1 MRDDDGWMPRW
12 RCNPLSS
19 IHYSYNHHRRRPP
32 PLSPQPR
39 FFACCLASRRCTGR
53 SLALTLSAR
62 PQVVNSHASFPFPCH
77 SYSLRCNH
85 HPLSSTF
92 RPLPELAVSARDTG
106 YRFGLSTGWTY
117 TYTQSTRLVIYVHTS
132 IHPFQG
138 PSHPPLLGRCHMHR
152 DREPSPTAS
161 LSRFL

>member
-19 IHYSYNHHRRRPP
+19 IHYNYNHHRRRPP

-39 FFACCLASRRCTGR
+39 FFACCLASRSVYRSTGR
-53 SLALTLSAR
+53 SSALTLSAR
-62 PQVVNSHASFPFPCH
+62 PQVVNSHASFPFPRT

-92 RPLPELAVSARDTG
+92 RPLPVFADLAVSARDTG
-106 YRFGLSTGWTY
+106 YSLSTGRAY
-117 TYTQSTRLVIYVHTS
+117 TFNTEHYLGTHPSIPFRDHP
-132 IHPFQG
+132 IHPF
-138 PSHPPLLGRCHMHR
+138 R
-152 DREPSPTAS
+152 DVAIHIR
-161 LSRFL
+161 